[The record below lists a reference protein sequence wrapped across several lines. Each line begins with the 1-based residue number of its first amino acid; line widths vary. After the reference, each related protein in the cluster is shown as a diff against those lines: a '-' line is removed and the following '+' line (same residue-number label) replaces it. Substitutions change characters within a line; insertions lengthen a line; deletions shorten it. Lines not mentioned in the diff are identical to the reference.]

1 MCLVGW
7 VFGSVL
13 VGCVIVVVGYV
24 FVEKD
29 DVMFIDEVLLFVR
42 VVLFIMINLGK

>member
-1 MCLVGW
+1 MCLIGW

-13 VGCVIVVVGYV
+13 VGCVFVVDGYV

-29 DVMFIDEVLLFVR
+29 DVIFIDEVLLLVR
-42 VVLFIMINLGK
+42 VVLFIMINFGK